1 MNEYRWEWPVDDD
14 NVLAEAADGVWSGFE
29 GLRRAALRGRESAG
43 SLAGAGDERRALD
56 AALVRELA
64 GAGLLRTGV
73 SRSVGGVQAPPAVM
87 LRTAESIAR
96 GDASA
101 GWFVS
106 IAMTSSLLSA
116 YLPPEGA
123 EEVFGDPRSTAVGV
137 WSPTARA
144 RAVEGGVVVSGRW
157 TFCSGVSHADWLFAG
172 CVRETADGG
181 ADAAG
186 PDLRVVAV
194 PTSQLSVLDTWN
206 TIGMRATG
214 SHDCEADEVFVPDRR
229 VLSVV
234 DGPPAGADALY
245 RFPLFGFFAAAV
257 AAAALGNARG
267 AVDDLRALAT
277 AKKPF
282 GSSRSLAERTGTQTA
297 VARAEASLRAARL
310 LFYRS
315 VDDAWRAAREGVP
328 VPDAVRV
335 DLRLAAVHAART
347 AAEVTASMHGLG
359 GGSAIYETSPLQRR
373 FRDAHTM
380 TAHAQIRSAM
390 DEVTGKFLLG
400 LPVRTELL

>member
-1 MNEYRWEWPVDDD
+1 MDDID
-14 NVLAEAADGVWSGFE
+14 GVAEAADGVWSGFE
-29 GLRRAALRGRESAG
+29 ELRHAALRSSELAG
-43 SLAGAGDERRALD
+43 SLAGAGEERRALD
-56 AALVRELA
+56 AALVHELA

-73 SRSVGGVQAPPAVM
+73 SRSVGGIQAPPSVM
-87 LRTAESIAR
+87 LRAAESVAR

-101 GWFVS
+101 GWFVA

-123 EEVFGDPRSTAVGV
+123 GEVFGDPRSTAVGV

-144 RAVEGGVVVSGRW
+144 RTVDGGVVVSGRW

-172 CVRETADGG
+172 CVLEAADGPPET
-181 ADAAG
+181 AG

-194 PTSQLSVLDTWN
+194 PTSQLGVLDTWN
-206 TIGMRATG
+206 TIGMRGTG
-214 SHDCEADEVFVPDRR
+214 SHDCEADEVFVPGHR

-234 DGPPAGADALY
+234 EGPPAGAEALY

-267 AVDDLRALAT
+267 AMDDLKALA
-277 AKKPF
+277 AVKKPF
-282 GSSRSLAERTGTQTA
+282 GSGRSLAERTRTQAA
-297 VARAEASLRAARL
+297 VAQAEASLRAARL
-310 LFYRS
+310 LFHRS
-315 VDDAWRAAREGVP
+315 VDDAWRAAREDAP

-335 DLRLAAVHAART
+335 GLRLAAAHAART
-347 AAEVTASMHGLG
+347 AAEVTASMYELG
-359 GGSAIYETSPLQRR
+359 GGSAIYDMSPLQRR

-380 TAHAQIRSAM
+380 TAHAQIKSALY
-390 DEVTGKFLLG
+390 EVAGKFLLG
-400 LPVRTELL
+400 LPLRTGLL